1 MAVLFVNAFSHIFR
15 TYYYYKKR
23 RKETCEMKDI
33 TESNEYKNSENCHRG
48 GKGGK
53 GQGSGTGGKGGS
65 KDVYHVESSSSD
77 DLDGQ
82 AAMEMTGLMYK
93 PPTSQAE
100 LDSYKEVYPFSPEQY
115 AED

>member
-1 MAVLFVNAFSHIFR
+1 
-15 TYYYYKKR
+15 
-23 RKETCEMKDI
+23 MKDI
-33 TESNEYKNSENCHRG
+33 NESNEYKNSENCHRG

-65 KDVYHVESSSSD
+65 KDVYHVESSCSD

-93 PPTSQAE
+93 PHTSQAE

-115 AED
+115 GED

>member
-1 MAVLFVNAFSHIFR
+1 
-15 TYYYYKKR
+15 
-23 RKETCEMKDI
+23 MKDI
-33 TESNEYKNSENCHRG
+33 NESNEYKNSENCHRGGKG

>member
-1 MAVLFVNAFSHIFR
+1 
-15 TYYYYKKR
+15 
-23 RKETCEMKDI
+23 MKDNN
-33 TESNEYKNSENCHRG
+33 ESNAYKNSENCHRG

-65 KDVYHVESSSSD
+65 RDVYHVESSSCD

-93 PPTSQAE
+93 PPASQAE

>member
-1 MAVLFVNAFSHIFR
+1 
-15 TYYYYKKR
+15 
-23 RKETCEMKDI
+23 MKDI
-33 TESNEYKNSENCHRG
+33 NESNEYKNSENCHRG

-53 GQGSGTGGKGGS
+53 GQGSGTGGKGGG
-65 KDVYHVESSSSD
+65 KDVYRVESSSSD

-115 AED
+115 GED